1 MSPVAFGFSSY
12 EVIVVARVLQGLARG
27 ISYVTLPLYI
37 SEVTTRNKLAFFQGL
52 QVNSLKNRPK
62 LFKYEPNFLF
72 FLMLFIIYLEKKNH
86 YFCSSIHKSNFPG
99 IHASDWNGHRGDH
112 VATVGARFT

>member
-1 MSPVAFGFSSY
+1 MNQTFY
-12 EVIVVARVLQGLARG
+12 
-27 ISYVTLPLYI
+27 
-37 SEVTTRNKLAFFQGL
+37 
-52 QVNSLKNRPK
+52 
-62 LFKYEPNFLF
+62 F
-72 FLMLFIIYLEKKNH
+72 FLNIVYYLLRKKNH